1 MPTEQDVLL
10 RRNTDSLLPVS
21 QNSFQLFPLWLTIG
35 WVLIALI
42 VYLSLTASPPEVFE
56 FAFADKLK
64 HLFAYSVLMG
74 WFTQLY
80 RSLKARRIW
89 ALALFLLGVAVEFI
103 QGWSGYRFFDVA
115 DMVANSL
122 GVLLGWWLST
132 KWLAG
137 SLLCVDR
144 VLSRWSK

>member
-1 MPTEQDVLL
+1 MPIEQDVLL
-10 RRNTDSLLPVS
+10 GRNTDSLLSVS
-21 QNSFQLFPLWLTIG
+21 PNSFRLRPLWMSIG
-35 WVLIALI
+35 WALIALI
-42 VYLSLTASPPEVFE
+42 VYLSLTANPPEVFE

-80 RSLKARRIW
+80 PSLKARRVW

-115 DMVANSL
+115 DMAANSL

-137 SLLCVDR
+137 SLLRVDS

>member
-1 MPTEQDVLL
+1 LG
-10 RRNTDSLLPVS
+10 RNTDLLPPVS
-21 QNSFQLFPLWLTIG
+21 PNNFQLLPLWVSIG
-35 WVLIALI
+35 WGLLALI
-42 VYLSLTASPPEVFE
+42 VYFSLTASPPEILE

-80 RSLKARRIW
+80 PSLKAQLVW
-89 ALALFLLGVAVEFI
+89 VLVFSLLGVAVEFA

-115 DMVANSL
+115 DMAANSL
-122 GVLLGWWLST
+122 GVLLGWWLSN

-137 SLLCVDR
+137 GLLRIDH
-144 VLSRWSK
+144 VLSRWWR

>member
-1 MPTEQDVLL
+1 MPTEQDVPLG
-10 RRNTDSLLPVS
+10 RNTDSLRSISP
-21 QNSFQLFPLWLTIG
+21 NSFQLLPLWLTVG
-35 WVLIALI
+35 WGLIALI

-80 RSLKARRIW
+80 PSLKARGVW
-89 ALALFLLGVAVEFI
+89 ALALFFLGVTVEFI

-115 DMVANSL
+115 DMVANSF

-132 KWLAG
+132 RWLAG
-137 SLLCVDR
+137 SLLRVDG
-144 VLSRWSK
+144 VLSRWLR

>member
-80 RSLKARRIW
+80 PSLKARGVW

-115 DMVANSL
+115 DMAANSL

-137 SLLCVDR
+137 SLLRVDR

>member
-1 MPTEQDVLL
+1 MFWFERAGD
-10 RRNTDSLLPVS
+10 DSE
-21 QNSFQLFPLWLTIG
+21 FQWYGLWISIG
-35 WVLIALI
+35 WGLIALI
-42 VYLSLTASPPEVFE
+42 VYLSLVSSPPEVFE

-80 RSLKARRIW
+80 LSLKARGVW

-122 GVLLGWWLST
+122 GVLLGWWLSSR
-132 KWLAG
+132 WLSG
-137 SLLCVDR
+137 SLLHVDR
-144 VLSRWSK
+144 VLSRCSK

>member
-10 RRNTDSLLPVS
+10 GRNTDLLFPVS
-21 QNSFQLFPLWLTIG
+21 PNSFQLLPLWLTIG
-35 WVLIALI
+35 WGLIALI

-80 RSLKARRIW
+80 PSLKARRVW

-115 DMVANSL
+115 DMAANSL

-137 SLLCVDR
+137 SLLRVDS